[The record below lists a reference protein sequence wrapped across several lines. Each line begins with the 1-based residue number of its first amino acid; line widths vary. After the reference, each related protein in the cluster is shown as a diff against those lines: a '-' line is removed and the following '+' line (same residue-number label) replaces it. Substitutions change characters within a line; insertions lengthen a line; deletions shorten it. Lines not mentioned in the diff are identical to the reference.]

1 MTSVIEQPH
10 PPHVKKWTKE
20 EYLDLVERGVFR
32 HQRVYLFR
40 GDIIEMAPQGHAHA
54 FAIRKLDR
62 YLHDT
67 FKEPYEIAIQLPF
80 ITPGRSVPEPDAA
93 VCSPA
98 DAAHKPHPSH
108 AELIVEVSY
117 SSLEE
122 DRALAAEYAA
132 AQVPEYWIVDVDNRR
147 VEVYRNP
154 IPDTTATF
162 GYRYRDVQMLKI
174 GDGIA
179 PVNRPDAE
187 IPVGMFFV

>member
-1 MTSVIEQPH
+1 MTFVAEQPRS
-10 PPHVKKWTKE
+10 PHVKKWTKE
-20 EYLDLVERGVFR
+20 EYLDLVERGAFR

-40 GDIIEMAPQGHAHA
+40 GDIIEMAPQGHPHA
-54 FAIRKLDR
+54 FAIRRLDR
-62 YLHDT
+62 YLHET
-67 FKEPYEIAIQLPF
+67 FKEPHEIGIQLPF

-93 VCSPA
+93 VCNAA

-117 SSLEE
+117 SSLDE

-132 AQVPEYWIVDVDNRR
+132 AQVPEYWILDVDNRR

-154 IPDTTATF
+154 IADATATF
-162 GYRYRDVQMLKI
+162 GYSYHDVLVLKV

-179 PVNRPDAE
+179 PANRPEAQ
-187 IPVGMFFV
+187 IPVAIFFV